1 MHTVA
6 ASVVYFIAGTTGT
19 EFLGPNQRVA
29 GNKQQIS
36 SEGSSP
42 CPYSTNPRSQLRH
55 LGLAADPGLGCVTA
69 PNSG

>member
-1 MHTVA
+1 MHTT
-6 ASVVYFIAGTTGT
+6 SSLVYYIVGTAGS
-19 EFLGPNQRVA
+19 EFLGPHSRVA
-29 GNKQQIS
+29 VNKQHIS

-55 LGLAADPGLGCVTA
+55 LGLAADPGLGCLTA